1 MAITALD
8 IKDKQFTT
16 KFRGYNEQEVDEFLD
31 IIVDDYEDLVR
42 DNRELA
48 ARVKELE
55 EKLAYFDEMKE
66 SLSQSVILAQETAEK
81 VKASAADESANLI
94 NKANF
99 NATHLVEEA
108 KSKASEFFVMQQMKP
123 NVLPSKQKNLNVKVV
138 SSTNAYWL
146 QLKVSLAWQVLQN
159 GVNCC
164 NQQLF
169 IFKIQMLPL
178 KKLLKKFWMSM
189 YLIQMMQLHLM
200 QLVNSLLMKWLNF
213 NVALLK
219 VISKLKIS
227 LVQKLMKQTKLFQ
240 LQLSL
245 VFQTLSRVKWQISQL
260 QHQ

>member
-1 MAITALD
+1 MLLIWL
-8 IKDKQFTT
+8 K
-16 KFRGYNEQEVDEFLD
+16 
-31 IIVDDYEDLVR
+31 
-42 DNRELA
+42 
-48 ARVKELE
+48 
-55 EKLAYFDEMKE
+55 KL
-66 SLSQSVILAQETAEK
+66 
-81 VKASAADESANLI
+81 NL
-94 NKANF
+94 K
-99 NATHLVEEA
+99 HL
-108 KSKASEFFVMQQMKP
+108 KFFVMQQMKP
-123 NVLPSKQKNLNVKVV
+123 NVLPSKRKNLNVKVV

-240 LQLSL
+240 LQLIL
-245 VFQTLSRVKWQISQL
+245 VFQILSRVK
-260 QHQ
+260 